1 MLQNLASLANVT
13 NLIQF
18 CDCFNLAKNKNL
30 NYHVCFN
37 ICFLL
42 FKAYFLCRV
51 FWGIGEGWVNLFLI
65 ADDQFVQWIKR
76 RSRKVFTNRVPIQ
89 SKKTHTAIAAN
100 RSFVFFWNRSSALT
114 ISTIF
119 KFFFLDFIKRNIG
132 VGRYPYNESFSSWQT
147 RESIHKQR
155 PRYPDNNN
163 TTQPLHRVSDFHTIG

>member
-13 NLIQF
+13 NLIQL
-18 CDCFNLAKNKNL
+18 CDCFNLAKNGNL
-30 NYHVCFN
+30 NYVVCFN

-76 RSRKVFTNRVPIQ
+76 RSRKVFTNRDPIQ
-89 SKKTHTAIAAN
+89 SKKNAHCHCRQPYLCI
-100 RSFVFFWNRSSALT
+100 FWNRSSALA

-119 KFFFLDFIKRNIG
+119 KFFFLDFVKRDISIG
-132 VGRYPYNESFSSWQT
+132 R
-147 RESIHKQR
+147 
-155 PRYPDNNN
+155 
-163 TTQPLHRVSDFHTIG
+163 

>member
-65 ADDQFVQWIKR
+65 AGDQFVQWIKR
-76 RSRKVFTNRVPIQ
+76 RSRKVFTNRDPIQ
-89 SKKTHTAIAAN
+89 SKKNAHCHCRQPYLCI
-100 RSFVFFWNRSSALT
+100 FLEQVFSPGNQYNFQV
-114 ISTIF
+114 
-119 KFFFLDFIKRNIG
+119 FLLRFC
-132 VGRYPYNESFSSWQT
+132 
-147 RESIHKQR
+147 
-155 PRYPDNNN
+155 
-163 TTQPLHRVSDFHTIG
+163 

>member
-65 ADDQFVQWIKR
+65 AGDQFVQWIKR
-76 RSRKVFTNRVPIQ
+76 RSRKVFTNRDPIQ
-89 SKKTHTAIAAN
+89 SKKKRTLPLPPTV
-100 RSFVFFWNRSSALT
+100 SLYFLEQVFWDRKMSLIIT
-114 ISTIF
+114 I
-119 KFFFLDFIKRNIG
+119 L
-132 VGRYPYNESFSSWQT
+132 
-147 RESIHKQR
+147 
-155 PRYPDNNN
+155 
-163 TTQPLHRVSDFHTIG
+163 

>member
-18 CDCFNLAKNKNL
+18 CDCFNLAKNRNL
-30 NYHVCFN
+30 NYYVCFN

-65 ADDQFVQWIKR
+65 AGDQFVQWIKR
-76 RSRKVFTNRVPIQ
+76 RSRKVFTNRDPIQ
-89 SKKTHTAIAAN
+89 SKKTHTATAAN
-100 RSFVFFWNRSSALT
+100 RIFWKGFSAMKINT
-114 ISTIF
+114 IL
-119 KFFFLDFIKRNIG
+119 KFPFLDFVKRNIS

-163 TTQPLHRVSDFHTIG
+163 NTQPLPRISDFHTIG